1 MTRNE
6 CVYLLL
12 NCRDKLMEDYGILSM
27 RLFGSMARD
36 EENERSDVDVFV
48 DTETPNPF
56 LLMQAKDYLETAV
69 GRSVDVVRNHRNLNP
84 RLRSR
89 IERDGVLVF

>member
-1 MTRNE
+1 M
-6 CVYLLL
+6 
-12 NCRDKLMEDYGILSM
+12 KDYGILSM

-48 DTETPNPF
+48 DTDTPNPF

>member
-12 NCRDKLMEDYGILSM
+12 SCRDKLMKDYGILSM

>member
-1 MTRNE
+1 M
-6 CVYLLL
+6 LLS
-12 NCRDKLMEDYGILSM
+12 CRDKLMKDYGILSM

>member
-1 MTRNE
+1 M
-6 CVYLLL
+6 
-12 NCRDKLMEDYGILSM
+12 KDYGILSM